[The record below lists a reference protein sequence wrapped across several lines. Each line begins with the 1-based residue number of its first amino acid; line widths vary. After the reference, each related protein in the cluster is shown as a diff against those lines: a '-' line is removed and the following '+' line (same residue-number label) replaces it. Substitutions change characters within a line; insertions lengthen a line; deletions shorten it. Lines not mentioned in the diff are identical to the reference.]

1 MSDTPAPLPPQNN
14 LPPAIRK
21 QVADANALIAQLN
34 AKPGE
39 IPAGTQVQVMPGS
52 ETPGTMPTGQP
63 TRWQPAPPSATAQPQ
78 GHPDPATQQPPRA
91 AAPPPPSPQ
100 AAAADDGEGRVWE
113 ARYRTLQ
120 GKYDAEVRMTRE
132 ILASQQ
138 ATMDKLIQDRQSA
151 VAPAPA
157 APEDPAAFLRTLG
170 VTDKELEDYGEVL
183 PIMARMA
190 QNMIKPTAAK
200 LERELAKTRE
210 AAGTVAKAQ
219 MQTGQQALLATLG
232 SRVPDW
238 GAINEDQNFLAWLD
252 QVDLF
257 SGSSRRQALTAAFEN
272 LDTARVVGIFEK
284 FVQEDSVRRSTS
296 GPTIDPQTLIAPGV
310 PRGGAAEAPGGAA
323 GKRILSE
330 SEIKDF
336 YSRVRRKQVSAEQ
349 YAAFSAEIAAATAEG
364 RIKPDR
370 RDHHANS

>member
-39 IPAGTQVQVMPGS
+39 IPAGTEVQVMPGN
-52 ETPGTMPTGQP
+52 ETPGTMPTGQN
-63 TRWQPAPPSATAQPQ
+63 TRWQPATPGPAQVPGVPDQPQ
-78 GHPDPATQQPPRA
+78 AQPPRA
-91 AAPPPPSPQ
+91 AAPPPP
-100 AAAADDGEGRVWE
+100 AAAATELEPWE
-113 ARYRTLQ
+113 ARYRTLK
-120 GKYDAEVRMTRE
+120 GKYDAEISMTRE

-138 ATMDKLIQDRQSA
+138 ATMDKLVQDRQSA
-151 VAPAPA
+151 VAPPPA
-157 APEDPAAFLRTLG
+157 APQDPAEFLRSLG

-183 PIMARMA
+183 PIMAKMA

-219 MQTGQQALLATLG
+219 MKTGQDALLATLQA
-232 SRVPDW
+232 RVPDW
-238 GAINEDQNFLAWLD
+238 AAINEDQNFLAWLD
-252 QVDLF
+252 QVDIF
-257 SGSSRRQALTAAFEN
+257 SGSSRREALMAAFQN
-272 LDTARVVGIFEK
+272 LDTARVVAIFER
-284 FVQEDSVRRSTS
+284 FVQEDSARRSTA
-296 GPTIDPQTLIAPGV
+296 GPQLDPATLIAPGV
-310 PRGGAAEAPGGAA
+310 PRGGAAEAPGGAT

-330 SEIKDF
+330 GEIKDF

-364 RIKPDR
+364 RIRPDR
-370 RDHHANS
+370 ADHHGNR

>member
-14 LPPAIRK
+14 MPPAIRK

-63 TRWQPAPPSATAQPQ
+63 TRWQPASPTATAQPQ
-78 GHPDPATQQPPRA
+78 GHSDQQPRA
-91 AAPPPPSPQ
+91 AAPPPPT
-100 AAAADDGEGRVWE
+100 AAATEIEPWE

-151 VAPAPA
+151 VAPPPA
-157 APEDPAAFLRTLG
+157 VPEDPATFLRSLG

-200 LERELAKTRE
+200 LERELAKTKE

-219 MQTGQQALLATLG
+219 MQSGQQSLLATLQA
-232 SRVPDW
+232 RVPDW
-238 GAINEDQNFLAWLD
+238 AAINEDQNFLAWLD
-252 QVDLF
+252 QLDIF
-257 SGSSRRQALTAAFEN
+257 SGASRRGSLEAAFQN
-272 LDTARVVGIFEK
+272 LDTARVVAIFEK

-296 GPTIDPQTLIAPGV
+296 GPTIDLC
-310 PRGGAAEAPGGAA
+310 PRA
-323 GKRILSE
+323 R
-330 SEIKDF
+330 
-336 YSRVRRKQVSAEQ
+336 
-349 YAAFSAEIAAATAEG
+349 
-364 RIKPDR
+364 
-370 RDHHANS
+370 

>member
-14 LPPAIRK
+14 LPPAIRA
-21 QVADANALIAQLN
+21 QVKAANDLIAQLN

-39 IPAGTQVQVMPGS
+39 IPAGTEVQVMPGS

-78 GHPDPATQQPPRA
+78 GHPDQQPRA
-91 AAPPPPSPQ
+91 AAPPPPAP
-100 AAAADDGEGRVWE
+100 AATEIEPWE

-138 ATMDKLIQDRQSA
+138 QTMDKLIQDRQSA
-151 VAPAPA
+151 VAPPPAP
-157 APEDPAAFLRTLG
+157 PQDPAEFLRSLG

-200 LERELAKTRE
+200 LERELQKTKE

-219 MQTGQQALLATLG
+219 MQSGQQSLLATLQA
-232 SRVPDW
+232 RVPDW
-238 GAINEDQNFLAWLD
+238 AAINEDQNFLAWLD
-252 QVDLF
+252 QVDIF
-257 SGSSRRQALTAAFEN
+257 SGSSRRDGLTAAFQN

-296 GPTIDPQTLIAPGV
+296 GPTIDLQTLIAPGV

-364 RIKPDR
+364 RIRPDR
-370 RDHHANS
+370 RDHHTNS